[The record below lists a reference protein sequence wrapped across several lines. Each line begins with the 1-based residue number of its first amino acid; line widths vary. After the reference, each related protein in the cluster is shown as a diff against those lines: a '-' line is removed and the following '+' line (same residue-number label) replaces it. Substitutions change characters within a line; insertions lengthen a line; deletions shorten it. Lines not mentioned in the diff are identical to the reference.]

1 MESNRGKIIMGKKI
15 LVVGG
20 VAGGA
25 SVAARTRRL
34 DEQAEIIMFEKGPYV
49 SFSNC
54 SLPFHISGEVE
65 SSEDLLLKTPEQ
77 FQEQFKIDARVY
89 NEVIAIN
96 RAEKT
101 VTVKNHQT
109 GEDYEES
116 YDLLFLSPGAEALRP
131 RGIPGIMSSHV
142 FVMKTVPDVE
152 QLMAHI
158 KEKDVKD
165 TVVVGGGFIGLEVA
179 ENLKY
184 AGYNVSLVEAQEQV
198 MATIDYDMVQIVN
211 REMHKQGI
219 NLLVNDSVQEITDSH
234 VVLASGKEVPAQ
246 AVIMA
251 IGVRPETGLA
261 KEAGLEIS
269 EQTGAIKVNHH
280 YQTTDPSI
288 YAVGDAIETSCFFTG
303 KKKQLMLAGPAQRQ
317 ARAAV
322 DHAYGRTYRNT
333 GVIGSSSV
341 KIFDLNVANTG
352 FTERQLKAEGIPY
365 DYSFIMPKDKVSIMP
380 DAENMFFKLIF
391 AYPSGKI
398 LGAQAVGRGNVD
410 KRIDVIAMAIMMN
423 ANLEDLKE
431 FEATYSPHFSNAR
444 DVVNNAAMVGLNI
457 LNGELKKIPMT
468 KARELVEN
476 NEVLIDSRSPEAF
489 AKGHIKGAI
498 NIPLGQFRDRLAEIP
513 KDRPVYLYCR
523 SGQFS
528 YNMARALGNIG
539 YDNVTNI
546 EGSFLGLS
554 EYEYFNDITLERESI
569 LTGYNF
575 N

>member
-1 MESNRGKIIMGKKI
+1 MSQKI

-25 SVAARTRRL
+25 SVAARARRL
-34 DEQAEIIMFEKGPYV
+34 DEDAEIIMFEKGPYV

-65 SSEDLLLKTPEQ
+65 SAEDLLLKTPEQ
-77 FQEQFKIDARVY
+77 FDQQFKIDARV
-89 NEVIAIN
+89 NSEVVAIN

-101 VTVKNHQT
+101 VTVKNYQT
-109 GEDYEES
+109 GESYKES

-131 RGIPGIMSSHV
+131 RAIPGIMSDHV

-152 QLMAHI
+152 ELMAHMDD
-158 KEKDVKD
+158 KEVKD

-184 AGYNVSLVEAQEQV
+184 AGYNVTLVEAQEQV
-198 MATIDYDMVQIVN
+198 MMTLDYDMVQIVH
-211 REMHKQGI
+211 REMHEKGI
-219 NLLVNDSVQEITDSH
+219 NLLVNDSVKEITDSH
-234 VVLASGKEVPAQ
+234 VILSSGKEIPAQ
-246 AVIMA
+246 AVVMA
-251 IGVRPETGLA
+251 IGVRPETSLA
-261 KEAGLEIS
+261 KEAGLAIS
-269 EQTGAIKVNHH
+269 EQTGAIEVNHH
-280 YQTTDPSI
+280 YQTSDSSI

-303 KKKQLMLAGPAQRQ
+303 NKRQLMLAGPAQRQ

-322 DHAYGRTYRNT
+322 DHAYGRTTRNP

-341 KIFDLNVANTG
+341 RVFDLNIANTG

-365 DYSFIMPKDKVSIMP
+365 DFSYIIPNDKVSIIP
-380 DAENMFFKLIF
+380 DAENLFFKLIY

-410 KRIDVIAMAIMMN
+410 KRIDTVAMAIMMH
-423 ANLEDLKE
+423 ANLEDLKD
-431 FEATYSPHFSNAR
+431 FEGTYSPHFSNAR
-444 DVVNNAAMVGLNI
+444 DVLNNAAMVALNT
-457 LNGELKKIPMT
+457 LNGDLEKVPVT

-476 NEVLIDSRSPEAF
+476 EAVMIDVRSPEAF
-489 AKGHIKGAI
+489 AQGHVKGAI
-498 NIPLGQFRDRLAEIP
+498 NIPVAQFRDRLVEIP
-513 KDRPVYLYCR
+513 KNQTVYLYCR

-528 YNMARALGNIG
+528 YNMYRVLANKGYENIS
-539 YDNVTNI
+539 TI

-554 EYEYFNDITLERESI
+554 EYEYFNDQMLDRESI